1 MHALLAFNLV
11 CSVHIYPYIYDIRTC
26 CYMLTFMTHSV
37 FLYLSLFGILT
48 NHSSHL
54 LAFAASHDR
63 SSTLMSQ
70 TSVSIPCAL
79 FVFLSFLCCVLL
91 FNTLSTSFGIW
102 NHLLLYF
109 VQVRCFCL
117 SLWLAGMISI
127 LLPWFLSNLNDSVDS
142 VADPRP
148 KAWKKWWKE
157 SKNIIKRM
165 DRTLPHFCHKRSP
178 KGGLAAD
185 YIILR

>member
-1 MHALLAFNLV
+1 MG
-11 CSVHIYPYIYDIRTC
+11 CSVWQLGVRRCGVHSLFVFILCTRYWHSIWYAAYTYIHIYIHIYIYDIRTC

-91 FNTLSTSFGIW
+91 FNTLSTSFGI
-102 NHLLLYF
+102 
-109 VQVRCFCL
+109 
-117 SLWLAGMISI
+117 
-127 LLPWFLSNLNDSVDS
+127 
-142 VADPRP
+142 
-148 KAWKKWWKE
+148 
-157 SKNIIKRM
+157 
-165 DRTLPHFCHKRSP
+165 
-178 KGGLAAD
+178 
-185 YIILR
+185 